1 MYNMYKESTYI
12 DCKKFVLSLQQKYQ
26 FLSPQT
32 QKRGLNLNKSML
44 LSWWS
49 VYSIPKA
56 VI

>member
-1 MYNMYKESTYI
+1 MYKESTYI
-12 DCKKFVLSLQQKYQ
+12 DCKQFLLSFQQKYQ
-26 FLSPQT
+26 FLSPQA